1 MYVGKHIVKKN
12 KKTKEKFYENLRA
25 GLKPP
30 KKERKY
36 ADIYISSNEEMKY
49 CLFRM
54 QLFLST
60 FSTAERERWTSSHT
74 SKVHQ
79 MMNRIRI
86 VHEDF
91 SFLVRALCGR
101 LFFGV
106 SFGSRARHIRQ

>member
-60 FSTAERERWTSSHT
+60 FSTAERER
-74 SKVHQ
+74 
-79 MMNRIRI
+79 
-86 VHEDF
+86 
-91 SFLVRALCGR
+91 
-101 LFFGV
+101 
-106 SFGSRARHIRQ
+106 